1 MFGINEFSYQN
12 NCIGSWIWW
21 HEIFLMIAV
30 SKLDEVRWNVWLK
43 VSNEGKWKKDLYAWN
58 WSAHITQRT
67 LLMVGNCVSPAW
79 RIEHTWIY
87 ILYKYL
93 RWWTYIVIFLHIFQ
107 LALSNHTFNA
117 TVNNWGS
124 SLCTSGSRDQESHLF
139 LRGASGGYRCQKR
152 TPRVGSVDLMKGIY
166 KEMGQ
171 LVGYDFVWC
180 VFITYQSV
188 ACLWVLKGIFLTTK
202 QRFSIRSLHKKS
214 IEEVSLRTFD
224 LRFLL
229 TWCHPESVIDSLSW
243 GSCS

>member
-93 RWWTYIVIFLHIFQ
+93 RWWTYSYISSYVSAGSFKSHIQCHREQ
-107 LALSNHTFNA
+107 LRILFVHVGVPGPRIPPIPSRCIRWVSLSEKN
-117 TVNNWGS
+117 
-124 SLCTSGSRDQESHLF
+124 TSGWI
-139 LRGASGGYRCQKR
+139 C
-152 TPRVGSVDLMKGIY
+152 
-166 KEMGQ
+166 
-171 LVGYDFVWC
+171 
-180 VFITYQSV
+180 
-188 ACLWVLKGIFLTTK
+188 
-202 QRFSIRSLHKKS
+202 RFDERYI
-214 IEEVSLRTFD
+214 
-224 LRFLL
+224 
-229 TWCHPESVIDSLSW
+229 
-243 GSCS
+243 